1 MKTWPLR
8 LQITLWAALITGVA
22 LAAFGSVVAFMLFS
36 QQVEAIDDQ
45 LTTDA
50 GLVLASHGGR
60 EELMMEDL
68 ARLTVRT
75 EGGYSLHGFAI
86 GRRGEAA
93 AVRAQPEGL
102 ARLLPPH
109 PAARTFFNARL
120 ERKRLR
126 IGVFVQGPTTLLLAA
141 SLQPA
146 EESVDD
152 LLEAYLLAF
161 PLVLVFVAGGSWWLA
176 RRALRPVTAITDAA
190 AAITADHL
198 GERLPVPATKDE
210 IGRHIRVL
218 NGMFD
223 RLQRSFE
230 QANRFTA
237 DAAHELRTP
246 LTIMRGQIEET
257 LRSGGSGAEQERL
270 LVGLL
275 EETTGLQ
282 KIADNLLLL
291 ARFDTAKSPLQLTA
305 VDFSALVREAG
316 EDAELLAAPREISI
330 SAEIA
335 PDIHLTGDPV
345 MLRRVLLNL
354 LDNAVK
360 FNREKG
366 RLSLRLRTAGD
377 EVVLA
382 VGNTGPGIPATEQ
395 PALFERFF
403 RIGADRNRGTGG
415 SGLGLSLCR
424 EIVTAH
430 GGRMMLNRSDA
441 DWTEFSAC
449 FPKSAAPAA
458 RDQPPTAKPETRR
471 EMA

>member
-8 LQITLWAALITGVA
+8 WQITLWAALITGLA
-22 LAAFGSVVAFMLFS
+22 LAAFGSVVAFMLYS
-36 QQVEAIDDQ
+36 QQVEAIDAQ
-45 LTTDA
+45 LATDA

-68 ARLTVRT
+68 ARLTVRSRG
-75 EGGYSLHGFAI
+75 EYSLHGFAI
-86 GRRGEAA
+86 GNRGEAA
-93 AVRAQPEGL
+93 SVRARPEGL
-102 ARLLPPH
+102 ASLLPPQ
-109 PAARTFFNARL
+109 PADRRFFSVRL
-120 ERKRLR
+120 DRKRLR
-126 IGVFVQGPTTLLLAA
+126 IGVFAQGRTTLLLAA
-141 SLQPA
+141 SLHPA

-161 PLVLVFVAGGSWWLA
+161 PLVLVLAAGGSWWIA
-176 RRALRPVTAITDAA
+176 RRALLPVTAITDAA
-190 AAITADHL
+190 ASITADHL
-198 GERLPVPATKDE
+198 DERLPVPATKDE
-210 IGRHIRVL
+210 IGRLVQVL

-246 LTIMRGQIEET
+246 LTIMRGQIEEAF
-257 LRSGGSGAEQERL
+257 RSGSFNSEQERV

-291 ARFDTAKSPLQLTA
+291 ARFDTDKSPLQLTA
-305 VDFSALVREAG
+305 IDFSALVREAG

-330 SAEIA
+330 SAEIT
-335 PDIHLTGDPV
+335 PDVHLNGDPV

-354 LDNAVK
+354 LDNAVR

-366 RLSLRLRTAGD
+366 RLSLLLRVVD
-377 EVVLA
+377 SKVVLTI
-382 VGNTGPGIPATEQ
+382 GNTGPGIPAKEQ
-395 PALFERFF
+395 SALFGRFF
-403 RIGADRNRGTGG
+403 RIAADRNRDTGG

-424 EIVTAH
+424 EIVNAH
-430 GGRMMLNRSDA
+430 GGRIELVRSDP
-441 DWTEFSAC
+441 DWTEFTVSL
-449 FPKSAAPAA
+449 PRLSGPPAPAQDPFEKA
-458 RDQPPTAKPETRR
+458 P
-471 EMA
+471 